1 MPFSLGAIELLF
13 LAVLAIPVALLYA
26 RRHRHYR
33 VGIAVVVCAALAALI
48 TPADIASMV
57 LLFVAL
63 AGVFLFG
70 SRYRLDPPATAA

>member
-13 LAVLAIPVALLYA
+13 LAVLAIPAAILFV

-33 VGIAVVVCAALAALI
+33 SGIAVVVCAALAALL
-48 TPADIASMV
+48 TPADIVSMV
-57 LLFVAL
+57 LFLVAF

-70 SRYRLDPPATAA
+70 SRYRLVPPTAAA